1 MLTTRYRRVLWRP
14 ADNATIN
21 ALEQYLR
28 EERVGRGMH
37 FVLAI
42 AGTAGFVVSSA
53 TALISRRFPAFE
65 TALQDWAGGLVI
77 GSAILM
83 IFGFPLM

>member
-1 MLTTRYRRVLWRP
+1 
-14 ADNATIN
+14 
-21 ALEQYLR
+21 
-28 EERVGRGMH
+28 MH
-37 FVLAI
+37 FTLAI

-53 TALISRRFPAFE
+53 TALVSRRFPALE
-65 TALQDWAGGLVI
+65 TAMQDWAGGLVI

>member
-1 MLTTRYRRVLWRP
+1 
-14 ADNATIN
+14 
-21 ALEQYLR
+21 
-28 EERVGRGMH
+28 MH
-37 FVLAI
+37 FTLAI

-53 TALISRRFPAFE
+53 TALVSRRFPAFE
-65 TALQDWAGGLVI
+65 CWMQDWAGGLVI